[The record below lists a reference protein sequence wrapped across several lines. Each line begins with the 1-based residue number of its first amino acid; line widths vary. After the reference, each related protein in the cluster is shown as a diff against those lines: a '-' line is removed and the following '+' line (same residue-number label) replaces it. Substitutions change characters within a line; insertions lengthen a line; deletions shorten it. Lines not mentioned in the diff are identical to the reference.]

1 MIIEYLKSLLK
12 EYAKIKFSTFS
23 ESIKKLGIAL
33 LIATIFLIIFTPID
47 IGLWWSIR
55 YFLIK

>member
-12 EYAKIKFSTFS
+12 EYVKIKFSTFS
-23 ESIKKLGIAL
+23 ETVKKLGIAI
-33 LIATIFLIIFTPID
+33 LIATVFLIIFTPID
-47 IGLWWSIR
+47 IGIWWSIR